1 MNLINVQLTEEEY
14 DALLNA
20 LRNYKGED
28 LTIEQ
33 LTSLIS
39 SLDNP
44 THEL

>member
-1 MNLINVQLTEEEY
+1 MNLINVQFTEEEY

-20 LRNYKGED
+20 LRNYKGKD

-33 LTSLIS
+33 LTSLIA

>member
-1 MNLINVQLTEEEY
+1 MNLINVQFTEEEY
-14 DALLNA
+14 DSLLNA

-33 LTSLIS
+33 LASLIA